1 VSIQTVSRYLVEH
14 LRAIKH
20 IRAVKVMDAGALL
33 VTVSHVRFHED
44 IMIYVLAG
52 ELSTGF
58 IKKTLNANTH
68 ADRHT
73 LYIVALDLIT
83 EDHHTALMSDG
94 LRLMLQAFGGKVYVY
109 SEQGGEV
116 RIFPVLITPN
126 GHIQAEDPVN
136 LADLSGDYATFDNK
150 YILGVRKVAGF
161 MRQEF
166 HIPQPTADESLY
178 ACFELLGIEPGANL
192 TDIKR
197 AYRRKART
205 YHPDTNQSPG
215 ATEQMQAINEAY
227 ARILERYVDA

>member
-1 VSIQTVSRYLVEH
+1 VEN
-14 LRAIKH
+14 LRAAKH
-20 IRAVKVMDAGALL
+20 VRSVKVMDAGALL
-33 VTVSHVRFHED
+33 INVSQGSFLED

-58 IKKTLNANTH
+58 IKKTLNTNTH

-83 EDHHTALMSDG
+83 DDHHTALMSDG
-94 LRLMLQAFGGKVYVY
+94 LRLMLQAFGGKVYAY
-109 SEQGGEV
+109 SELAGEI
-116 RIFPVLITPN
+116 RIFPVSITST
-126 GHIQAEDPVN
+126 GHIQAESPVN
-136 LADLSGDYATFDNK
+136 LADISGEYATFDNK
-150 YILGVRKVAGF
+150 FILGVRKVAGF

-166 HIPQPTADESLY
+166 HIPQPVADESLY
-178 ACFELLGIEPGANL
+178 ACFVLLGIEPGAAL
-192 TDIKR
+192 EDIKR

-215 ATEQMQAINEAY
+215 ATEQMQAINDAY